1 MRDKLVF
8 NEFAAVACRHD
19 DHANGV
25 RLRLE
30 DVRSGRV
37 RYLDALQ
44 LETLIWLPAAWWDR
58 LLDPSIRWSDDFAGT
73 DDADG

>member
-1 MRDKLVF
+1 MNDELVF

-19 DHANGV
+19 HQGNGV

-37 RYLDALQ
+37 CYLDALQ
-44 LETLIWLPAAWWDR
+44 LETLIWLPPAWWDR

-73 DDADG
+73 DDVDG